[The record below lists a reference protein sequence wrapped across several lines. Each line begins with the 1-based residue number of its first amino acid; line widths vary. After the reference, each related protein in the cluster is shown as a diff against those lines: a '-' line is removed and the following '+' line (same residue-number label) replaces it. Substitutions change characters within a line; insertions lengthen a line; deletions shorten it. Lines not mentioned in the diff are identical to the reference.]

1 MSASAGGWFVI
12 LLALACANL
21 PFVNQRLFAVIPLGK
36 PRKPFWVRLRWSDQV
51 RLAELIVYYLLVG
64 AVGFAVEAGLGNR
77 FAQGWQFYAITACLM
92 LVFAFPGYTWQYL
105 VKHRAS

>member
-36 PRKPFWVRLRWSDQV
+36 PRKPFWM

-64 AVGFAVEAGLGNR
+64 SVGFAVEAGLGNR

>member
-36 PRKPFWVRLRWSDQV
+36 PRKPFWA

-64 AVGFAVEAGLGNR
+64 AVGFAVEDFSALTYVRRKARETGLFDLLDMVADPDDPRDLFG
-77 FAQGWQFYAITACLM
+77 M
-92 LVFAFPGYTWQYL
+92 LQ
-105 VKHRAS
+105 RARP